1 MTSYVCFTHT
11 PRQSVNQ
18 SNWHYWHSI
27 SYLDLLQNLNRKHFK
42 KEFRFMITCVT
53 VWKSH
58 WSWFSLF
65 SMQWV
70 LLHLYPFDNA
80 MGPLTSISISQCNGP
95 SYIWLYLSLFHGSH
109 THPVNKMFVFFI
121 TVKMFSSSSF
131 FFCHHLQLNG
141 LVGNIVKKVIDQ
153 KFSWMNYCKISLHQL
168 PQCSKRDSAK
178 ALQHQ
183 KICP

>member
-1 MTSYVCFTHT
+1 
-11 PRQSVNQ
+11 
-18 SNWHYWHSI
+18 
-27 SYLDLLQNLNRKHFK
+27 
-42 KEFRFMITCVT
+42 
-53 VWKSH
+53 
-58 WSWFSLF
+58 
-65 SMQWV
+65 MQWV

-80 MGPLTSISISQCNGP
+80 MDPLTSISISQCNGP

-168 PQCSKRDSAK
+168 PQCSRRDSVK

-183 KICP
+183 KICPWIVGNGFHQKMGWGIIWNLHQTDFTKASGQKYFTINCAARSHWSKNI